1 MFGKRK
7 DDLILIGTLWKQPN
21 LGSEYLPG
29 EILLGGWTLDGGI
42 LNRDNE
48 KQFLFTN
55 AERGLKV
62 VIPPTGTLV
71 QVTRGRFGTKEPR
84 FLPEKVDPNT
94 WQQVGETVTVDL
106 TKSIIG
112 DCEKDEWRN
121 GIHRSSGAEPASFL
135 TARRGRSNKKEMI
148 TP

>member
-7 DDLILIGTLWKQPN
+7 DDLILVGTVWEQPN

-29 EILLGGWTLDGGI
+29 EIILGGWTLDGTI
-42 LNRDNE
+42 LNRDE
-48 KQFLFTN
+48 KKELLFTN

-71 QVTRGRFGTKEPR
+71 SVTRGRFGTKEPR
-84 FLPEKVDPNT
+84 FLPEKVDPAT
-94 WQQVGETVTVDL
+94 WRQVGESVTVDL
-106 TKSIIG
+106 TKAIIG

-121 GIHRSSGAEPASFL
+121 GAGRSPEATPAKFL
-135 TARRGRSNKKEMI
+135 TARRGRPKKKEMI